1 MGVILAR
8 LRSIGA
14 EVPGVATRFAKL
26 AHAAPA
32 DSEIMAA
39 HIGPAGEARFGIR
52 CMKRMKHEDA
62 CVYLAPD
69 RALWKRGGPGEKSGL
84 FAGLTACARHD
95 AVADVDLVVGAGP
108 ERRNT
113 IAP

>member
-14 EVPGVATRFAKL
+14 EVPDVATRFAKL

-39 HIGPAGEARFGIR
+39 HIGPAGEAPFGIR
-52 CMKRMKHEDA
+52 CMKREDA
-62 CVYLAPD
+62 CTYVAPD
-69 RALWKRGGPGEKSGL
+69 PARWK
-84 FAGLTACARHD
+84 
-95 AVADVDLVVGAGP
+95 VADPVRSQGFSRA
-108 ERRNT
+108 
-113 IAP
+113 